1 MKKGMKEASRE
12 GAYLNDVLVV
22 PFRSIRLCPRA
33 TNSTLLGRV
42 AGEGNE
48 PAERV
53 GSEIGAS
60 LLNASREYPLPGNSP
75 GLAADPPKGGW
86 RLLGWRRVTSDAAFE
101 IQSDDKSSQSKVGGH
116 DLLTLC
122 PPSPLRNEGERG
134 RG

>member
-1 MKKGMKEASRE
+1 MGGTASMIY
-12 GAYLNDVLVV
+12 ALS
-22 PFRSIRLCPRA
+22 PRLPKA
-33 TNSTLLGRV
+33 PQGS
-42 AGEGNE
+42 
-48 PAERV
+48 AERV